1 MRRALNILSIG
12 GSDPSS
18 GAGVQ
23 GDIRVLSS
31 LGAHCATAI
40 TAITAQGTS
49 SYSATHPL
57 PARAIRDQVSSVLD
71 DMDPDAIKVGML
83 HTAAAVRAV
92 ASAIR
97 GTRAPVVV
105 DPVLRSTTGGTLMRA
120 SALPAFRSEM
130 LPLADALT
138 PNLEEAEAVSGRRGP
153 DAAARAILG
162 MGCGAVVVTGLQCG
176 GGVCDHVYSP
186 RRAVIRGGAARHGPS
201 HGGGCAHSAAL
212 AFALARGGGIRA
224 AARMARALAESHME
238 ASGRPGRGI
247 AITGTRDAGAASGLG
262 AAIAGLCAVRGAHLL
277 VPECQVNFVAAPP
290 GASLPEDMIGVR
302 GRIVRA
308 GDGLAVAGRLERG
321 ASRHVAPALAAMRSR
336 FPQTASCANIRRS
349 PETLRAMRALGLSLA
364 SYDRSREPRA
374 RARLEGTTVAWGVRQ
389 AIARRRSPPDIVHH
403 AGAHGKEPM
412 ALVFGESPGDVL
424 RKVGRI
430 AAAVASQ
437 HKLRR
442 ARARA

>member
-1 MRRALNILSIG
+1 LALNILSIG

-23 GDIRVLSS
+23 GDIRVLSA

-49 SYSATHPL
+49 SYSGTFPL
-57 PARAIRDQVSSVLD
+57 PARAIRAQVSSVLG
-71 DMDPDAIKVGML
+71 DMEPDAIKVGML

-97 GTRAPVVV
+97 GARAPVVV
-105 DPVLRSTTGGTLMRA
+105 DPVVRSTTGGTLMRA

-138 PNLEEAEAVSGRRGP
+138 PNLAEAEAVSGRRGA
-153 DAAARAILG
+153 DAAARALLG
-162 MGCGAVVVTGLQCG
+162 MGCGAVVLTGVACG
-176 GGVCDHVYSP
+176 RRVCDHVYSP
-186 RRAVIRGGAARHGPS
+186 RRAVIRGGAERHGPS

-212 AFALARGGGIRA
+212 AFAMARGEGVRA
-224 AARMARALAESHME
+224 AARMARALAESHMA
-238 ASGRPGRGI
+238 ASGRPGRGL
-247 AITGTRDAGAASGLG
+247 AITGARDSAAASELG
-262 AAIAGLCAVRGAHLL
+262 AAIAGLCAARGAHLL

-290 GASLPEDMIGVR
+290 GASLPRDMLGVA

-308 GDGLAVAGRLERG
+308 GERLAVAGHLERG
-321 ASRHVAPALAAMRSR
+321 ASRHVASALAAMRSR
-336 FPQTASCANIRRS
+336 FPQVASCANVRRS
-349 PETLRAMRALGLSLA
+349 RETLLAMRGLGLSLA
-364 SYDRSREPRA
+364 SYDRSREPRVSA
-374 RARLEGTTVAWGVRQ
+374 RAEGNTVAWGVRQ
-389 AIARRRSPPDIVHH
+389 AIARRRSPPDVVHH

-412 ALVFGESPGDVL
+412 ALVFGGSPGDVL
-424 RKVGRI
+424 RKARRI
-430 AAAVASQ
+430 AAAAAQ